1 MPSAYG
7 AVAGDKRIYGRPPR
21 RRLDPLR
28 RHSRES
34 GDQESQTNAKDPDI
48 VTRSR
53 EEAHVWKHY
62 VMVHAPPPV
71 LTDADIQRGRQHI
84 SVQILA
90 SSVKS
95 TDGSTRLG
103 TLLVGAGVSLD
114 DLRGT
119 IARMYARKAP
129 VEFFFASL
137 RTSPGRGSGEAP
149 APEAPESKPT
159 TPLYVEELEPMP
171 FDDEGELK
179 VVDVADELP
188 HPEEDAAP
196 LVRRF
201 RICLIVPTEDALSRT
216 DKSIAEFFGRGSS
229 ITAGLCVHDDA
240 RCHFA
245 RVRHFGGIAR
255 RAEHEDVFDAM

>member
-84 SVQILA
+84 SVQVLVRDDAAAERAAAAPAAAPGDASVSPSASQA

-216 DKSIAEFFGRGSS
+216 DKSIAEFFG
-229 ITAGLCVHDDA
+229 
-240 RCHFA
+240 
-245 RVRHFGGIAR
+245 
-255 RAEHEDVFDAM
+255 

>member
-1 MPSAYG
+1 
-7 AVAGDKRIYGRPPR
+7 
-21 RRLDPLR
+21 
-28 RHSRES
+28 
-34 GDQESQTNAKDPDI
+34 
-48 VTRSR
+48 
-53 EEAHVWKHY
+53 
-62 VMVHAPPPV
+62 
-71 LTDADIQRGRQHI
+71 
-84 SVQILA
+84 
-90 SSVKS
+90 
-95 TDGSTRLG
+95 
-103 TLLVGAGVSLD
+103 
-114 DLRGT
+114 
-119 IARMYARKAP
+119 MYARKAP

-216 DKSIAEFFGRGSS
+216 DKSIAEFFG
-229 ITAGLCVHDDA
+229 
-240 RCHFA
+240 
-245 RVRHFGGIAR
+245 
-255 RAEHEDVFDAM
+255 